1 MEKARTRPHL
11 FPIGAESALLGV
23 EITKVPSLQERIVAE
38 PNTGNDV
45 AGTESDLFC
54 LSEEFV
60 NAAIQGHFPN
70 VFNGDE
76 VFWPDLCRVKDVKVE
91 FIFP

>member
-1 MEKARTRPHL
+1 M
-11 FPIGAESALLGV
+11 GV

-38 PNTGNDV
+38 PNAGNDV
-45 AGTESDLFC
+45 AGAESDLFC

-60 NAAIQGHFPN
+60 HAAIQCHFSD